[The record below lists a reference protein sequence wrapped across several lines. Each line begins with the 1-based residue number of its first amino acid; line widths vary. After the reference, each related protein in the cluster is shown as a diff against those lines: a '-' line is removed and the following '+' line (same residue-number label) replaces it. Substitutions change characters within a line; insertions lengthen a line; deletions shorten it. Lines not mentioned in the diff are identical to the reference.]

1 MNKKLEKL
9 KRQLNLEIDRN
20 NTKEITRLRRELL
33 ECGDDE
39 ELEEMNRLFD
49 N

>member
-1 MNKKLEKL
+1 MNKKLENL

-20 NTKEITRLRRELL
+20 NTKEITRLRRELM
-33 ECGDDE
+33 ECEDDE